1 MADNVLRYCFGRLNL
16 IASYTDKLTFIWDG
30 LNSGKKIGDRIM
42 WGFFNVSK
50 IHSNKDETFIHG
62 QLVKYKRESD
72 QEVAVP
78 EKHKLDSVTIPNTV
92 IAKSKFFMQINSGVI
107 AFHPVAQKIE
117 YNHFCEKF
125 VELFEQAYDNI
136 LVNAEIQG
144 IQERFKLIELIKEF
158 TALKKITV
166 KLHPSNPDSSPI
178 WRFLDEK
185 YKKLNIKSY
194 SECYE
199 SDEKGLEKSIADD
212 DNVKAKIVMAED
224 GYGMATISGTLN
236 DENVKISSSDNPKT
250 ADIVDSEDP
259 QVIIEQLKPTIDE
272 IKQRFV
278 RWD

>member
-1 MADNVLRYCFGRLNL
+1 M
-16 IASYTDKLTFIWDG
+16 
-30 LNSGKKIGDRIM
+30 
-42 WGFFNVSK
+42 
-50 IHSNKDETFIHG
+50 
-62 QLVKYKRESD
+62 
-72 QEVAVP
+72 
-78 EKHKLDSVTIPNTV
+78 
-92 IAKSKFFMQINSGVI
+92 
-107 AFHPVAQKIE
+107 
-117 YNHFCEKF
+117 
-125 VELFEQAYDNI
+125 LF
-136 LVNAEIQG
+136 
-144 IQERFKLIELIKEF
+144 R
-158 TALKKITV
+158 
-166 KLHPSNPDSSPI
+166 S
-178 WRFLDEK
+178 LDEK